1 MKTSTRRP
9 CGRPVSAPRAPAAAS
24 PSVPTFIGRAEPY
37 NGPRGG
43 EKGARALRLGGIR
56 GRRSGRGRGRGDLE
70 ALSARSS
77 SPVSAG
83 LDVPPQLVQPAALE
97 GDR

>member
-9 CGRPVSAPRAPAAAS
+9 CGRPVSAHRALAAAS
-24 PSVPTFIGRAEPY
+24 PSVPTFICLAEPY

-56 GRRSGRGRGRGDLE
+56 GRRQVRDRGRGALK

-77 SPVSAG
+77 SSVSAG
-83 LDVPPQLVQPAALE
+83 VDVPPQLVQPAALE